1 MSLTLAAATYAARLS
16 LDQIPEPV
24 RVKARQ
30 AIRDHV
36 ACAVAGSQT
45 DLGILVRR
53 AIGADV
59 DGPARLLG
67 VGRSTLPGLA
77 AFCNATAANALD
89 FDDTSDAGHPGASI
103 ISAALAAAT
112 VRGCSGGRL
121 LTGIIAGYEIGMRVA
136 SAIRPTW
143 ARYQQVHGIGTA
155 QVFGAAAASSHI
167 LELEEQVTARA
178 FGIAGTLAPVP
189 HAGKFGWGERPLTW
203 MKDNVAWPAEAGL
216 RASLLAAAGMPAP
229 VSILDG
235 DRGFWMMA
243 GSDRFEAALL
253 KAYDTFHLSHLAFK
267 PFPCCRWLHTAL
279 GAIATLQSDHEVDA
293 DAVHRVQVFTTL
305 PVVEQFMDPA
315 PKTMVDAQ
323 FSLPHAAAMK
333 LLRVDVAQW
342 WKGANRADPRV
353 HALMARVEASHDPA
367 LTDRYLALG
376 QRNGCVPACVE
387 LRMADGSCLEAYE
400 ELALGEQ
407 GKFLSE
413 EDQLEKFDALTRET
427 LQDDARELLLAR
439 LARLED
445 LDSLDELLAAL

>member
-16 LDQIPEPV
+16 LHQVPEPV

-45 DLGILVRR
+45 DLGTLVRR
-53 AIGADV
+53 AIGVEV

-77 AFCNATAANALD
+77 AFCNAAAANALD
-89 FDDTSDAGHPGASI
+89 FDDTSDVGHPGASI
-103 ISAALAAAT
+103 IPAALAAVTA
-112 VRGCSGGRL
+112 RGCSGGRL

-143 ARYQQVHGIGTA
+143 TRYQQVHGVGTA

-167 LELEEQVTARA
+167 LELDEQVTARA

-216 RASLLAAAGMPAP
+216 RASLLAEAGMPASS
-229 VSILDG
+229 SILDG
-235 DRGFWMMA
+235 DRGFWVMA
-243 GSDRFEAALL
+243 GSDCFEAALL
-253 KAYDTFHLSHLAFK
+253 ESYDTFHLSRLAFK

-279 GAIATLQSDHEVDA
+279 GAIATLQSAYKIDA
-293 DAVHRVQVFTTL
+293 DSVHRVRVFTTL
-305 PVVEQFMDPA
+305 PVVEQFMDAA

-323 FSLPHAAAMK
+323 FSLPHAVAMK
-333 LLRVDVAQW
+333 LLRVDVTQW
-342 WKGANRADPRV
+342 WREANRADPRV

-367 LTDRYLALG
+367 LTERYLALG
-376 QRNGCVPACVE
+376 QRNGCVPARVE
-387 LRMADGSCLEAYE
+387 LRMAGGGYLEAYE
-400 ELALGEQ
+400 ELALGEPERP
-407 GKFLSE
+407 LSE
-413 EDQLEKFDALTRET
+413 EDQLAKVGALTRET
-427 LQDDARELLLAR
+427 LQDDVRGLLFSRIDTIEA
-439 LARLED
+439 
-445 LDSLDELLAAL
+445 LDVLDELLEVL